1 MPFGLSFE
9 YSSARSPERLEA
21 LLRTTRRLSRHAPEY
36 YSVTYGAGGS
46 TKDGTF
52 ETVAALRE
60 NGFAAAPHL
69 SFGADDDAEV
79 LSLVDRYLALGV
91 DRIVALRGDIPSGF
105 GSTREVRYA
114 EDLVRLLRRH
124 LGTKV
129 TIEVGCYPEMH
140 PDARSPEA
148 DVDFFL
154 RKVDAGADGAI
165 TQYFFNADAYFDF
178 VARVRRAGV
187 NIPIVPGIM
196 PITGYANLV
205 RFSDKCGAEI
215 PRWIKTQLAALQD
228 DEAGIKAFGAEVV
241 ARLCQQLIDGGAP
254 GLHFYTLNLASATN
268 AVLANLRLPERHEGA
283 G

>member
-1 MPFGLSFE
+1 
-9 YSSARSPERLEA
+9 
-21 LLRTTRRLSRHAPEY
+21 
-36 YSVTYGAGGS
+36 
-46 TKDGTF
+46 
-52 ETVAALRE
+52 
-60 NGFAAAPHL
+60 
-69 SFGADDDAEV
+69 
-79 LSLVDRYLALGV
+79 
-91 DRIVALRGDIPSGF
+91 
-105 GSTREVRYA
+105 
-114 EDLVRLLRRH
+114 